1 MWCVALSGYAT
12 RMWRRLHLGGELEP
26 HHARHAGTDAVRAM
40 AGASTERARVD
51 DNAGLAMRE
60 RNPPRTSLPHC
71 EYDDLPDAK
80 RIVMPLEEMVCGTF
94 LFAPQ
99 EISVLRDQ
107 LFPPLRKHGHEVRYH
122 I

>member
-1 MWCVALSGYAT
+1 MLDTQGLTQFVPWQELARSVPESTIMPVWQCESAT
-12 RMWRRLHLGGELEP
+12 
-26 HHARHAGTDAVRAM
+26 HHGLVCRTD
-40 AGASTERARVD
+40 
-51 DNAGLAMRE
+51 
-60 RNPPRTSLPHC
+60 
-71 EYDDLPDAK
+71 DDLPDAK